1 MGRYVIAVGGTGSKV
16 LEAIVYAACADAFST
31 PGEGPLPALD
41 LLSVDVDASCGN
53 TTRLKRAA
61 EAYEEARAALAASP
75 YDHPCFH
82 TRLSISRWSMNL
94 SRRTA
99 SVRQM
104 AARHAL
110 DGLLARTLFTRAEA
124 DLEYSEGFRGHPD
137 LGVLF
142 FADLLGALEDMRAQG
157 QPDELNAMVDRMRAD
172 LDRGETVQV
181 LLTGSIFG
189 GTGASGIPAVSRY
202 LRHRFAGDT
211 DRFVMGAVLM
221 LPYYRVP
228 PAGVDTEREIA
239 VSSDE
244 FLDKARTAL
253 QYYGMEGMIRDGE
266 QDENGV
272 FDALYLLGLPP
283 EGFVTTCRYSTG
295 SQSQENDAHML
306 EWLASR
312 CIAKFFRTG
321 FRGEE
326 QHHMDCYYY
335 QLHTPTFCW
344 QSFDQEETLY
354 RRGYGSLLKAAALFF
369 AECYPTLKSCVSLD
383 DRQSARVNY
392 CAPYFAH
399 RPASER
405 EKLEGLLK
413 TLYTFLN
420 FYANWMIQIVRT
432 LPPILCQPAEAEGH
446 LPENDLL
453 DGEGMDELLLLLT
466 QYGLRTEQR
475 SRAEMSRAAEKLQRE
490 LHHLVVRRVP
500 DRQTAAKIIAGLGGG
515 QRLGAGAE
523 GAVCSFLATLLRC
536 AGEEEDR

>member
-94 SRRTA
+94 SRRAA

-172 LDRGETVQV
+172 LDRGDTVQV

-228 PAGVDTEREIA
+228 PADVDTEREIA

-253 QYYGMEGMIRDGE
+253 QYYGM
-266 QDENGV
+266 
-272 FDALYLLGLPP
+272 
-283 EGFVTTCRYSTG
+283 
-295 SQSQENDAHML
+295 
-306 EWLASR
+306 
-312 CIAKFFRTG
+312 
-321 FRGEE
+321 
-326 QHHMDCYYY
+326 
-335 QLHTPTFCW
+335 
-344 QSFDQEETLY
+344 
-354 RRGYGSLLKAAALFF
+354 
-369 AECYPTLKSCVSLD
+369 
-383 DRQSARVNY
+383 
-392 CAPYFAH
+392 
-399 RPASER
+399 
-405 EKLEGLLK
+405 
-413 TLYTFLN
+413 
-420 FYANWMIQIVRT
+420 
-432 LPPILCQPAEAEGH
+432 
-446 LPENDLL
+446 
-453 DGEGMDELLLLLT
+453 
-466 QYGLRTEQR
+466 
-475 SRAEMSRAAEKLQRE
+475 
-490 LHHLVVRRVP
+490 
-500 DRQTAAKIIAGLGGG
+500 
-515 QRLGAGAE
+515 
-523 GAVCSFLATLLRC
+523 
-536 AGEEEDR
+536 

>member
-16 LEAIVYAACADAFST
+16 LEAIVYAACADAFSA

-53 TTRLKRAA
+53 TTRVKRAA

-75 YDHPCFH
+75 YEHACFH
-82 TRLSISRWSMNL
+82 TRLSIARWSMNL
-94 SRRTA
+94 SRRAA
-99 SVRQM
+99 SVSQM

-157 QPDELNAMVDRMRAD
+157 QPDELNAMMDRMRAD

-202 LRHRFAGDT
+202 LRRRFAGDT

-228 PAGVDTEREIA
+228 PAQVDTEREIA

-253 QYYGMEGMIRDGE
+253 QYYGMEGMVR
-266 QDENGV
+266 NGAEDASGI
-272 FDALYLLGLPP
+272 FDAAYLLGLPP
-283 EGFVTTCRYSTG
+283 EHFVSARLYSTG

-306 EWLASR
+306 EWLAAR
-312 CIAKFFRTG
+312 CAARFFSTG
-321 FRGEE
+321 FRGD
-326 QHHMDCYYY
+326 QAHNMDCYYY
-335 QLHTPTFCW
+335 QWHTPHFCW
-344 QSFDQEETLY
+344 DSFDTDAALY
-354 RRGYGSLLKAAALFF
+354 RVRYGAMMKAAAVYVTECYPALRAFLCDGRRSLGRVGYLAAFFRRGYPASARARLGARLDGVYRFF
-369 AECYPTLKSCVSLD
+369 A
-383 DRQSARVNY
+383 
-392 CAPYFAH
+392 
-399 RPASER
+399 
-405 EKLEGLLK
+405 
-413 TLYTFLN
+413 
-420 FYANWMIQIVRT
+420 FYINWMHQVLHT
-432 LPPILCQPAEAEGH
+432 LPPAFRLPAE
-446 LPENDLL
+446 
-453 DGEGMDELLLLLT
+453 GEGNGLMDAATLDALHAALASLGSGAPDEAACR
-466 QYGLRTEQR
+466 QVQRGLER
-475 SRAEMSRAAEKLQRE
+475 
-490 LHHLVVRRVP
+490 LVLSPVP
-500 DRQTAAKIIAGLGGG
+500 DRRDMARVVSALGGG
-515 QRLGAGAE
+515 ARAGGPDEAL
-523 GAVCSFLATLLRC
+523 AAFLDTLL
-536 AGEEEDR
+536 AAVMEDL

>member
-53 TTRLKRAA
+53 TTRVKRAA

-94 SRRTA
+94 SRRAA

-172 LDRGETVQV
+172 LDRGDTVQV

-189 GTGASGIPAVSRY
+189 GTGASGIPAVSKY

-228 PAGVDTEREIA
+228 PAQVDTEREIA

-253 QYYGMEGMIRDGE
+253 QYYGMEGMVR
-266 QDENGV
+266 NGAEDASGI
-272 FDALYLLGLPP
+272 FDAAYLLGLPP
-283 EGFVTTCRYSTG
+283 EHFVSARLYSTG

-306 EWLASR
+306 EWLAAR
-312 CIAKFFRTG
+312 CAARFFSTG
-321 FRGEE
+321 FRGD
-326 QHHMDCYYY
+326 QAHNMDCYYY
-335 QLHTPTFCW
+335 QWHTPHFCW
-344 QSFDQEETLY
+344 DSFDTDAALY
-354 RRGYGSLLKAAALFF
+354 RARYGALMKAAAVYVTECYPALRAFLCDGRRSLGRVGYLAAFFRRGYPASARARLGARLDGVYRFF
-369 AECYPTLKSCVSLD
+369 A
-383 DRQSARVNY
+383 
-392 CAPYFAH
+392 
-399 RPASER
+399 
-405 EKLEGLLK
+405 
-413 TLYTFLN
+413 
-420 FYANWMIQIVRT
+420 FYINWMHQVLHT
-432 LPPILCQPAEAEGH
+432 LPPAFRLPAE
-446 LPENDLL
+446 
-453 DGEGMDELLLLLT
+453 GEGNGLMDAATLDALHAALVSLGSGAPDEAACR
-466 QYGLRTEQR
+466 QVQRGLER
-475 SRAEMSRAAEKLQRE
+475 
-490 LHHLVVRRVP
+490 LVLSPVP
-500 DRQTAAKIIAGLGGG
+500 DRRDMARVVSALGGG
-515 QRLGAGAE
+515 ARAGGPDEAL
-523 GAVCSFLATLLRC
+523 AAFLDTLL
-536 AGEEEDR
+536 AAVMEDL

>member
-16 LEAIVYAACADAFST
+16 LEAIVYAACADAFSA

-61 EAYEEARAALAASP
+61 EAYEEARAALGGLALRASLLP
-75 YDHPCFH
+75 YAPVHQPVEH
-82 TRLSISRWSMNL
+82 ESQPPRRLRPP
-94 SRRTA
+94 
-99 SVRQM
+99 
-104 AARHAL
+104 
-110 DGLLARTLFTRAEA
+110 DGRAPRAGRLLARTLFTRAEA

-172 LDRGETVQV
+172 LDRGDTVQV

-253 QYYGMEGMIRDGE
+253 QYYGMEGMVR
-266 QDENGV
+266 NGAEDASGI
-272 FDALYLLGLPP
+272 FDAAYLLGLPP
-283 EGFVTTCRYSTG
+283 EHFVSARLYSTG

-306 EWLASR
+306 EWLAAR
-312 CIAKFFRTG
+312 CAARFFSTG
-321 FRGEE
+321 FRGDEA
-326 QHHMDCYYY
+326 HNMDCYYY
-335 QLHTPTFCW
+335 QWHTPHFCW
-344 QSFDQEETLY
+344 DSFDTDAALY
-354 RRGYGSLLKAAALFF
+354 RVRYGAMMKAAAVYVT
-369 AECYPTLKSCVSLD
+369 ECYPALRAFLCDGRRSLG
-383 DRQSARVNY
+383 RVGYLAAFFRRSYPASARARLGARLDGVY
-392 CAPYFAH
+392 RFFA
-399 RPASER
+399 
-405 EKLEGLLK
+405 
-413 TLYTFLN
+413 
-420 FYANWMIQIVRT
+420 FYINWMHQVLHT
-432 LPPILCQPAEAEGH
+432 LPPAFRLPAE
-446 LPENDLL
+446 
-453 DGEGMDELLLLLT
+453 GEGNGLMDAATLDALHAALASLGSGTPDEAACR
-466 QYGLRTEQR
+466 QVQRGLER
-475 SRAEMSRAAEKLQRE
+475 
-490 LHHLVVRRVP
+490 LVLSPVP
-500 DRQTAAKIIAGLGGG
+500 DRRDMARVVSALGGG
-515 QRLGAGAE
+515 ARAGGPDEAL
-523 GAVCSFLATLLRC
+523 AAFLDTLL
-536 AGEEEDR
+536 AAVMEDL